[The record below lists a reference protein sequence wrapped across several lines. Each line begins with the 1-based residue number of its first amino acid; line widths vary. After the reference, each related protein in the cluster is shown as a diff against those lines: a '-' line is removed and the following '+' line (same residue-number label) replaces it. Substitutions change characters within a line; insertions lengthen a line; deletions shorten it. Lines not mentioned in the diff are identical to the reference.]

1 MDIKDRIKQIM
12 EHEQLTAAAL
22 AESIGVSQGTIS
34 HTLGDRNK
42 YPSTDFIIKLHERF
56 SYISLDWLLT
66 GKGEMVENEDLIPSN
81 SEIQDLFGS
90 KNLKNP
96 GDYAN
101 DLEKRKEM
109 PLETPVYNSKE
120 IVKQEV
126 IYKEVPSKK
135 ITEIRVFFDD
145 NTYQIFKPEK

>member
-1 MDIKDRIKQIM
+1 MDIKDRIKMIM
-12 EHEQLTAAAL
+12 EYEQMTAAAL

-56 SYISLDWLLT
+56 GYISLDWLLT
-66 GKGEMVENEDLIPSN
+66 GKGEMIEEQSTSSN
-81 SEIQDLFGS
+81 DEIQDLFGS
-90 KNLKNP
+90 KNSKITDN
-96 GDYAN
+96 GSGN
-101 DLEKRKEM
+101 QEKRKEIA
-109 PLETPVYNSKE
+109 LESPIYNSKE
-120 IVKQEV
+120 VVKQEV
-126 IYKEVPSKK
+126 IYKEVPAKK

>member
-96 GDYAN
+96 SDYAN